1 MGIYDVPAN
10 YTIEEVA
17 EKLRTEIQQ
26 PEFVPYVK
34 TGVHAERAPQREDWF
49 YVRMGSIL
57 YRAYKLGTI
66 GTEELRSY
74 YGGRKNRGVKREH
87 HYKASGKVI
96 RSAVQALE
104 KAGYLEKAKPKGR
117 KITVKGFR
125 LLNDSSKLAVKNMET
140 GKYNKKERKTDIDDK
155 KKKEVHDALKGQEQK
170 KDHKKEQTKKP
181 QSKEKKDGDQ

>member
-1 MGIYDVPAN
+1 MGIYDVPAA
-10 YTIEEVA
+10 YTIEETA
-17 EKLRTEIQQ
+17 EKLKTEIEQ
-26 PEFVPYVK
+26 PSFVPYIK

-96 RSAVQALE
+96 RSAVQSLE

-117 KITVKGFR
+117 KITAKGFK
-125 LLNDSSKLAVKNMET
+125 LLNEASKIAVKNIEA
-140 GKYNKKERKTDIDDK
+140 GKYNKKEKKHDIDDK
-155 KKKEVHDALKGQEQK
+155 KKKEIHDALKGQDTK
-170 KDHKKEQTKKP
+170 KDVKKEQHKKP
-181 QSKEKKDGDQ
+181 ESKEKKQGDQ